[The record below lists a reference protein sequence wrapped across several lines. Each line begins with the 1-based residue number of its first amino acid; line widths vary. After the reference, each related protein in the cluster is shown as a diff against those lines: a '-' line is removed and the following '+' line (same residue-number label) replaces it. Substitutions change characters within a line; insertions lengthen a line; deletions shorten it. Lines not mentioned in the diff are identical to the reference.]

1 MLKKEEGNEAFRS
14 SEFQKAYDLYTE
26 ALSIDPKN
34 IITNAKL
41 YCNRGLMAQ
50 KMGDFEKGI
59 EDCSRAIEL
68 DQKYLRAYQRR
79 ATLYDNKYC
88 VIFNQK
94 CLYHRYQQAE
104 QYEECVRDWK
114 KVCEMDRTTE
124 NRQSLKEAEKQ
135 LKLSKRKDYY
145 KILGIEK
152 NVSQDEI
159 KKAYRKKAMLHHP
172 GE

>member
-1 MLKKEEGNEAFRS
+1 M
-14 SEFQKAYDLYTE
+14 
-26 ALSIDPKN
+26 
-34 IITNAKL
+34 
-41 YCNRGLMAQ
+41 
-50 KMGDFEKGI
+50 
-59 EDCSRAIEL
+59 
-68 DQKYLRAYQRR
+68 
-79 ATLYDNKYC
+79 
-88 VIFNQK
+88 
-94 CLYHRYQQAE
+94 YHRYQQAE

>member
-14 SEFQKAYDLYTE
+14 SEFEKAYDLYTE

-68 DQKYLRAYQRR
+68 DEKYLRAYQRR
-79 ATLYDNKYC
+79 ATL
-88 VIFNQK
+88 
-94 CLYHRYQQAE
+94 
-104 QYEECVRDWK
+104 
-114 KVCEMDRTTE
+114 
-124 NRQSLKEAEKQ
+124 
-135 LKLSKRKDYY
+135 
-145 KILGIEK
+145 
-152 NVSQDEI
+152 
-159 KKAYRKKAMLHHP
+159 
-172 GE
+172 